1 MLFNSLDFLLIF
13 LPAALLG
20 YHSIKNIK
28 LKLAW
33 ITILSLVFYAYWNWK
48 FVGLIIISVIIDF
61 ICGKRITDFRLS
73 DRRKAKKWMI
83 VSIVTNLVILGFF
96 KYCDFFIG
104 SANFFLDSTE
114 KFQLLNIILP
124 VGISF
129 YTFQSMSYSID
140 LYRGDAKP
148 ARSFLNFSQL
158 MILRHPLP
166 KHPLG

>member
-13 LPAALLG
+13 LPVALLG

-83 VSIVTNLVILGFF
+83 ISIVTNLVILGFF

-124 VGISF
+124 VGIS
-129 YTFQSMSYSID
+129 SI
-140 LYRGDAKP
+140 P
-148 ARSFLNFSQL
+148 FN
-158 MILRHPLP
+158 P
-166 KHPLG
+166 